1 MKANKSLGQHW
12 LFDETSLLAICEAA
26 GLKQTD
32 TVLEIGPGLG
42 SLTRYLVEQAKAVT
56 AVELDRSLIKGLMKN
71 LKAKN
76 LKIINEDI
84 LKFDFEEL
92 PKNYKL
98 IANIPYYLTSN
109 LIRKISETSNPPSK
123 VALLV
128 QKEVAQRIAASPG
141 QMSLLSVT
149 SQFYWQVTLGQIVE
163 SYLFEPPPKV
173 DSQIV
178 ILDLK
183 DDFKLNQVE
192 QDKLF
197 RVVRAGFSQRRK
209 TLANSLSAGLSLD
222 RKLVET
228 ICLDNNIDP
237 TRRAQ
242 TLSLDEWLK
251 LYEKII

>member
-12 LFDETSLLAICEAA
+12 LFDETSLLAIFEAA